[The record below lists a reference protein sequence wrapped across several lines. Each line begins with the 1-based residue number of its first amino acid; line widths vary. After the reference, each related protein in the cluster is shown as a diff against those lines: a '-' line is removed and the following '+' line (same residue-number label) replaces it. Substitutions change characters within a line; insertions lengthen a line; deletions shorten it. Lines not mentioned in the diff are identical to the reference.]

1 MGILINESVSFRT
14 CNAGKEYYIK
24 KKNLLLLTIICAV
37 SLVFFSGLL
46 VYAFELQDRKEP
58 KVNNAPYTSDN
69 ITAEEDNS
77 DNTNIDESGSNNIN
91 SNNNSAEN
99 DSSDS
104 SASSDVPIG
113 GDSSDVAGNVNSDGT
128 SNVSVTPGVNSED
141 IGSAAADSSDNQTN
155 TSGQTDINSTGNTGN
170 QEESGSVV
178 TRSEPIVLGF
188 VGDINFDE
196 ESNPMARYDKE
207 KEGIL
212 GGVSSDLVKEMN
224 GVDIMML
231 NNEFAYSSRGTK
243 TPDKSYTF
251 RANPSRVDILGEM
264 GVDIVS
270 LANNHA
276 LDYGPDALLDTFKT
290 LEDAGIDYVGAGKN
304 LDRAIKPI
312 YYTFGN
318 TKIAYLAASRVV
330 YSMDWYASD
339 TKLGMIG
346 TYDPTLILT
355 SIKEAAANSDY
366 VVIFLHW
373 GVERNNSPEDYQRT
387 LAKQYIDAGAD
398 AVIGCHPHVLQGF
411 EYYKGKPIA
420 YSLGN
425 FWFNSY
431 TRDAGLLK
439 LYLDQDGTVRVQIL
453 PTVSENTFTSMIKK
467 KAERK
472 TYFDFM
478 QEISFGVTIDNDG
491 FVTEKKQ

>member
-1 MGILINESVSFRT
+1 M
-14 CNAGKEYYIK
+14 K
-24 KKNLLLLTIICAV
+24 KKNLLLLTVVCVV
-37 SLVFFSGLL
+37 SLLFFSGLL
-46 VYAFELQDRKEP
+46 VYAFELQSRKEP
-58 KVNNAPYTSDN
+58 KLSDAPNTSEN
-69 ITAEEDNS
+69 SIAEESNS
-77 DNTNIDESGSNNIN
+77 GNTAIDDSGTKDIN
-91 SNNNSAEN
+91 SNNNSDEN
-99 DSSDS
+99 LTSEG
-104 SASSDVPIG
+104 SASSDDLIDDG
-113 GDSSDVAGNVNSDGT
+113 SDVT
-128 SNVSVTPGVNSED
+128 SNDNANRTGNVSVTPGINTGDINSED
-141 IGSAAADSSDNQTN
+141 AGSSDNQTN
-155 TSGQTDINSTGNTGN
+155 ASGQTDANSTDNTGN
-170 QEESGSVV
+170 EEITGSIVAR
-178 TRSEPIVLGF
+178 TKPIVLGF

-196 ESNPMARYDKE
+196 QSNPMARYDREQK
-207 KEGIL
+207 GIS

-290 LEDAGIDYVGAGKN
+290 LDDAGIDYVGAGKN
-304 LDRAIKPI
+304 LNRAIKPI

-330 YSMDWYASD
+330 YSMDWYASE

-355 SIKEAAANSDY
+355 SIEEAAANSDY

-439 LYLDQDGTVRVQIL
+439 LYLDQDGTVRVQII
-453 PTVSENTFTSMIKK
+453 PTVSESTFTSMIKK

-478 QEISFGVTIDNDG
+478 QEISFGVTIDKDG
-491 FVTEKKQ
+491 FVTEKKK